1 MRFAHLYLIASNDT
15 QICPHVMPSGILL
28 INYMH
33 EKQIRFQAEKSSLPK
48 AEGSLVYHVIF
59 DDAT

>member
-1 MRFAHLYLIASNDT
+1 MIASNDT

-48 AEGSLVYHVIF
+48 AERSLVYHVIF